1 MLKRVA
7 AAPGVRLACQSRP
20 SGDVSVAPLLPANWP
35 VSALRG
41 RQFPLPG
48 EERFIVVLM
57 VDMRNSTRLAETRL
71 PFDAVFI
78 VDRFVTAAGA
88 AIEANGG
95 RISHFLG
102 DGLMATFGLDR
113 GPRDACLQALSALI
127 AIGRKV
133 EALNR
138 VLVAQTGEAIRFGMG
153 LHCGQMVVGEIGYG
167 AVRTFTAL
175 GDAANVAARLDGLC
189 RDFGCEA
196 VISQDVWRIAGF
208 AAGCVCR

>member
-1 MLKRVA
+1 M
-7 AAPGVRLACQSRP
+7 
-20 SGDVSVAPLLPANWP
+20 
-35 VSALRG
+35 
-41 RQFPLPG
+41 
-48 EERFIVVLM
+48 VLM

-102 DGLMATFGLDR
+102 DGLMATFGMDC
-113 GPRDACLQALSALI
+113 GPREACLYALSALI

-167 AVRTFTAL
+167 TVRTFTAL

-196 VISQDVWRIAGF
+196 VISHDVWRIAGLPPD
-208 AAGCVCR
+208 ALAGHEISLRGRSASLRVHPIDQVEQLAGLVPVTDGVAGPVVPKGLSVP